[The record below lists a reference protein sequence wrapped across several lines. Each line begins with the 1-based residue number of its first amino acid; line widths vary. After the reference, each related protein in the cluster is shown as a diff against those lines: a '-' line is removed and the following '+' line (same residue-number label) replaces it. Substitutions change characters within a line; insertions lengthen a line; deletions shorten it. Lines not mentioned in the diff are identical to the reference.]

1 MEEYDQSGD
10 KSPYFG
16 STVGRVANRIRD
28 SVFTLPDKLT
38 HKVEASCEK
47 DHLHGGYGWHRR
59 QWTVVQVLL
68 DQNSVT
74 LDTCLR
80 MKTSNFQERLKQRR
94 HINLY
99 KIRLKEAG

>member
-16 STVGRVANRIRD
+16 CTVGRVANRIGD
-28 SVFTLPDKLT
+28 SVFTLPDKST
-38 HKVEASCEK
+38 HEVEVNCGKK

-74 LDTCLR
+74 FGYMSKDGD
-80 MKTSNFQERLKQRR
+80 KQFPGA
-94 HINLY
+94 IGATTIY
-99 KIRLKEAG
+99 KFV